1 MRKITEV
8 LRLKFAAGLVYQDIQ
23 AMHRMRPQVVTQRTA
38 LVNQVPRVVGGIWPC
53 DAARS

>member
-8 LRLKFAAGLVYQDIQ
+8 LRLKFAAGLVCQDIQ
-23 AMHRMRPQVVTQRTA
+23 AMHRMRPQVITQRTA

-53 DAARS
+53 HAARS